1 MTHPTRR
8 EALGVLTA
16 AAAAGVL
23 PLRPEELHAAWSH
36 LAGLRQS
43 GQAYRPRFFQPD
55 EWATLQVLVDMILPA
70 DERSG
75 SATEAGVPPFIDF
88 VLAEGTDESART
100 QVRDGLAW
108 LDAQTQ
114 RGGGRTFRGSS
125 EDVRSAVL
133 DRIAWPARAAAADA
147 EGVRFF
153 NRLRD
158 LTASGFWSSRTG
170 VEDLQYMGNVM
181 IPQWTGCPPEQLRKI
196 GLEP

>member
-100 QVRDGLAW
+100 QVREGLDVTTVILNNSSYAVLEMELARVGASAGGEKAHEMLDLTGPDLDFVSLARGLGVEQASRATTAEEFAKQLAAGLATEGPA
-108 LDAQTQ
+108 LI
-114 RGGGRTFRGSS
+114 
-125 EDVRSAVL
+125 EAV
-133 DRIAWPARAAAADA
+133 
-147 EGVRFF
+147 V
-153 NRLRD
+153 
-158 LTASGFWSSRTG
+158 
-170 VEDLQYMGNVM
+170 
-181 IPQWTGCPPEQLRKI
+181 PPL
-196 GLEP
+196 L